1 MAISKS
7 TRSAQTGGRSIRLAR
22 KRASGA
28 SGFARS
34 STGEVL
40 PERWVGHVRQL
51 TVLVPRLRA
60 IYGIAVAAQ
69 LALRQQAA
77 EHDPEL
83 ADCLRVGV
91 CDPIAAQVQVLEGIV
106 EGFCRA
112 ETGSRQ

>member
-1 MAISKS
+1 MAIPKS
-7 TRSAQTGGRSIRLAR
+7 TRSARTGGRSIRLTR
-22 KRASGA
+22 KRASGP
-28 SGFARS
+28 SGPARS
-34 STGEVL
+34 SAGEAL
-40 PERWVGHVRQL
+40 PERWVGYVRQL

-77 EHDPEL
+77 EQDPEL

-106 EGFCRA
+106 ARFRRA